1 MIAKII
7 TIFYYLLCLFFV
19 LITLKN
25 LIEEKNSRDKII
37 LYFLILIPFILR
49 LLRFK

>member
-1 MIAKII
+1 MIARII
-7 TIFYYLLCLFFV
+7 VIFYYLLCLFFV
-19 LITLKN
+19 FITLKN
-25 LIEEKNSRDKII
+25 LIEEKTSRDRVI